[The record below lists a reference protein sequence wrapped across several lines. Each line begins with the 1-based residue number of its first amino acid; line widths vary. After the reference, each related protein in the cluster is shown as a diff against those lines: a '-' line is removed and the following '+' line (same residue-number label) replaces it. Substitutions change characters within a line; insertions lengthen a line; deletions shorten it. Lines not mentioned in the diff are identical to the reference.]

1 MLGLKLPT
9 DPRWVNIAEMNI
21 DEILTD
27 HAFCEQKAA
36 STAISLIVGF
46 PEYTA
51 LVQEMTALVEEEISH
66 FKMVHD
72 LIIARGKTLG
82 RDRKDAYVVA
92 LLKFF
97 PKGGSR
103 TTQLVHRLT
112 GRIDG
117 IPLIPIFIN
126 CAAPPQPTFRRT
138 RELGAAVGRFAN
150 SLGKRVLI
158 MASGGL
164 SHDPPIAALKG
175 APPEVAEFLIA
186 GRNPTPDA
194 RAARQERVRG
204 AGKVFAAGSPDFVPL
219 DEEWDRIFLDR
230 IVRQDLDSMDEYDD
244 QDVTTIGGRGGH
256 EIRAWVAAAAAL
268 AAAGPYQSRVDF
280 YRAIPEWIAGFG
292 MLRGVSDGGSAP
304 PLD

>member
-82 RDRKDAYVVA
+82 RDRKDTYVVA

-103 TTQLVHRLT
+103 TTQLVHRL
-112 GRIDG
+112 
-117 IPLIPIFIN
+117 LY
-126 CAAPPQPTFRRT
+126 
-138 RELGAAVGRFAN
+138 
-150 SLGKRVLI
+150 
-158 MASGGL
+158 
-164 SHDPPIAALKG
+164 AALIEARSCERFRLLSENLSDQKL
-175 APPEVAEFLIA
+175 AKFYKKLMISEAHHYTMFL
-186 GRNPTPDA
+186 NF
-194 RAARQERVRG
+194 ARQYGNRNEVD
-204 AGKVFAAGSPDFVPL
+204 AKWNTLLEFEAK
-219 DEEWDRIFLDR
+219 IMK
-230 IVRQDLDSMDEYDD
+230 DL
-244 QDVTTIGGRGGH
+244 
-256 EIRAWVAAAAAL
+256 
-268 AAAGPYQSRVDF
+268 SRTES
-280 YRAIPEWIAGFG
+280 IHG
-292 MLRGVSDGGSAP
+292 
-304 PLD
+304 